1 VTAPP
6 PVITPPIA
14 QVAMPC
20 GEVSFD
26 ATRPGSIDP
35 VMLANAGHIL
45 LERVRAV
52 YAEAGVPLPDR
63 QLWTAGESAYDC
75 EQLVVSLMSLTAGG
89 LPTSRGVIAPNPVCD
104 PFIVA
109 NFEITVVRCV
119 PTPNDKGTPPRP
131 EAIATA
137 ADITST
143 DAFILIKAAC
153 RFDLWNA
160 QPLFTPFNYD
170 PGGGMEVES
179 SLQVETAQG
188 GMQAVSLTIR
198 TVIG

>member
-75 EQLVVSLMSLTAGG
+75 EQLVVSLMSLTQ
-89 LPTSRGVIAPNPVCD
+89 PV
-104 PFIVA
+104 
-109 NFEITVVRCV
+109 
-119 PTPNDKGTPPRP
+119 
-131 EAIATA
+131 
-137 ADITST
+137 
-143 DAFILIKAAC
+143 
-153 RFDLWNA
+153 
-160 QPLFTPFNYD
+160 FTPFNYD